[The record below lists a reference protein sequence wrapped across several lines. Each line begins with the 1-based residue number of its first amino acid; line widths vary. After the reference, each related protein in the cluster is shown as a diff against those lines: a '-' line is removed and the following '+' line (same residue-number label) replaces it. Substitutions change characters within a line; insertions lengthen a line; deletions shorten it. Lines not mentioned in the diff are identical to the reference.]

1 MARSQPAARPR
12 PAPAAAPGPVL
23 IAYDGSE
30 GGRDALALGSLLAS
44 LEGSRCIV
52 AIPRDTDLAAEA
64 RSSLDDPSA
73 EVEEIG
79 VLSPA
84 MMLVE
89 SAERHYAETLVV
101 GSTRQGRLG
110 RVLLGSDVEQILRRT
125 PCDVVI
131 APAGYAS
138 ENHRR
143 YTKIAMAL
151 DGTAASEA
159 VLTRAEG
166 LAHDAG
172 AAMKTIS
179 ARGQA
184 VGGWWHGV
192 GTTAAAIA
200 GACGPDVDLLVIG
213 WRHRMDHFRVGSVTK
228 HVIAEVSCPV
238 LVVYNGR

>member
-1 MARSQPAARPR
+1 MK
-12 PAPAAAPGPVL
+12 VL

-101 GSTRQGRLG
+101 GSTRPKDTVMATYPGP
-110 RVLLGSDVEQILRRT
+110 GS
-125 PCDVVI
+125 
-131 APAGYAS
+131 
-138 ENHRR
+138 
-143 YTKIAMAL
+143 
-151 DGTAASEA
+151 TA
-159 VLTRAEG
+159 
-166 LAHDAG
+166 DAG
-172 AAMKTIS
+172 TVVLAVS
-179 ARGQA
+179 RGQ
-184 VGGWWHGV
+184 
-192 GTTAAAIA
+192 
-200 GACGPDVDLLVIG
+200 
-213 WRHRMDHFRVGSVTK
+213 
-228 HVIAEVSCPV
+228 
-238 LVVYNGR
+238 